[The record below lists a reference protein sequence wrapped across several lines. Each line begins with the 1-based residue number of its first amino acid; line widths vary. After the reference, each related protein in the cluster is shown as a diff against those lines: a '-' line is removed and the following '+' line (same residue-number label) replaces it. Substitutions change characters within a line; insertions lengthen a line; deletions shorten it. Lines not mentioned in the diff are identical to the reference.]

1 MNTVEYFAAKQ
12 PSNEKSSESNLFRG
26 REREKHWLKNT
37 EEEEYERLKNG
48 SSEGKRERGQNEAE
62 VVHVRTGSFSC

>member
-1 MNTVEYFAAKQ
+1 MKRALNQTF
-12 PSNEKSSESNLFRG
+12 SEG
-26 REREKHWLKNT
+26 EREKHWLKNT